1 MNKTVTLLLSL
12 TKKEDIPFI
21 RGDCIGVDRGA
32 FFALIHN
39 IPLAFAVGDFDS
51 ITQEEK
57 SALFDV
63 YKNRWVELPKEKDQ
77 SDAEAAIRF
86 AIEQGYTSIILL
98 GGIHGRQDHFLSLLQ
113 LLHIFADYPIQI
125 MDSQHL
131 IRVLQPGLYE
141 LEKTHD
147 YFSLFAIEEAMISI
161 DDAKYPLK
169 AKKIEPNNPLGLSN
183 TWINHQ
189 SVRIHVQSGLVLL
202 FLTKDEI

>member
-12 TKKEDIPFI
+12 TKKEDIPFLQ
-21 RGDCIGVDRGA
+21 GDCIGVDRGA
-32 FFALIHN
+32 FFALTHN

-63 YKNRWVELPKEKDQ
+63 YKSRWVELPKAKDQ

-98 GGIHGRQDHFLSLLQ
+98 GGIHGRQDHFFSLLQ
-113 LLHIFADYPIQI
+113 LLHVFADYPIQI

-141 LEKTHD
+141 LEKTHN

-161 DDAKYPLK
+161 ENAVYPLQ
-169 AKKIEPNNPLGLSN
+169 AKRLETHHPLGLSN
-183 TWINHQ
+183 TWLKNQ
-189 SVRIHVQSGLVLL
+189 SAKILVQSGLVLL